1 MVMLPL
7 RIEAFYALRE
17 DPDNV
22 FPSAPLHHQAERWG
36 KQGQN

>member
-7 RIEAFYALRE
+7 RIEAFYALRQ
-17 DPDNV
+17 DPDYV
-22 FPSAPLHHQAERWG
+22 FPSALHHQAERWG